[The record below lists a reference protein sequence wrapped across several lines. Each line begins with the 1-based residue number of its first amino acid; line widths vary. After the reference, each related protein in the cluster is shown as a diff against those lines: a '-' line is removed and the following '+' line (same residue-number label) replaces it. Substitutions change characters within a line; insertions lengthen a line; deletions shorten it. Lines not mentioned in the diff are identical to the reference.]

1 MPNENLV
8 SAESS
13 TATSIAGSSGLA
25 QHRKTK
31 RGSCEEQGTQKSQR
45 RAPLLDV
52 SNVPAHEAHVS
63 TPIHDASSPLDGG
76 FFDIDRAH
84 DPFSMGEYDPEI
96 DENHRIA
103 ERNFQ
108 PNASYMENTQREIN
122 PQMRGILIDWLIEVA
137 EEYKLRPETL
147 FIAVNYIDRFLAKSP
162 VQRGKLQLV
171 GITAMLI
178 AAKYEEIYAPVVD
191 DFVYI
196 SDNTYT
202 REEVLTM
209 ESVVL
214 NTLNFELSTISILKF
229 LARFLKAARLDQL
242 VPVADHAKKVSEMKL
257 FAEYVAEL
265 TLQDYKFIKVLP
277 SKVAAAVVSL
287 TLRVFRQADW
297 TPTLQHYTKYQLQD
311 LQPCLALLAQTL
323 QGSAPTAGQQPLQAV
338 RDKYRSSKFGRVSA
352 LSLDALQP
360 MP

>member
-1 MPNENLV
+1 
-8 SAESS
+8 
-13 TATSIAGSSGLA
+13 
-25 QHRKTK
+25 
-31 RGSCEEQGTQKSQR
+31 
-45 RAPLLDV
+45 
-52 SNVPAHEAHVS
+52 
-63 TPIHDASSPLDGG
+63 
-76 FFDIDRAH
+76 
-84 DPFSMGEYDPEI
+84 
-96 DENHRIA
+96 
-103 ERNFQ
+103 
-108 PNASYMENTQREIN
+108 METTQREIN
-122 PQMRGILIDWLIEVA
+122 PQMRGILIDWLVEVA

-202 REEVLTM
+202 REEVLCM

-229 LARFLKAARLDQL
+229 LARFLKAARLDQI
-242 VPVADHAKKVSEMKL
+242 VTGAADQQKKISEMKL

-265 TLQDYKFIKVLP
+265 TLQDYKFIKILP
-277 SKVAAAVVSL
+277 SKIAAAVVSL
-287 TLRVFRQADW
+287 TLRVFRQTDW
-297 TPTLQHYTKYQLQD
+297 TPTLQHYTKYEFQD
-311 LQPCLALLAQTL
+311 LRPCLILLSQTV
-323 QGSAPTAGQQPLQAV
+323 QGSTPTAGQQPLQAV

-352 LSLDALQP
+352 YPLDALVA
-360 MP
+360 MPYV